1 MNADLMAMGVRQIRS
16 TAVDTPSFG
25 WMALHIVGRGGVT
38 IGARRMSAEAI
49 LDQHDDGGIREDR
62 RNTMREEFRREF
74 LNDVR
79 RATS

>member
-1 MNADLMAMGVRQIRS
+1 MA
-16 TAVDTPSFG
+16 P
-25 WMALHIVGRGGVT
+25 HILGRGGVT

-49 LDQHDDGGIREDR
+49 LDQYDDGGIREDR